1 MYRMCAAYGVPPAPV
16 PATAKLAGD
25 AAGQLNADAS
35 KAPTGA
41 FHYWTIGDYGHV
53 GLDTM
58 GGGSHVFMASKYLQ
72 ETLGDAIGFNSVVG
86 YSRGIYPYRGWS
98 MSYGQGGR
106 ITLVHLSRAMQYWVD
121 EGVLDPNGP
130 NMDPDKLVTVDTLC
144 WFALKAIGKM

>member
-1 MYRMCAAYGVPPAPV
+1 MCLAYGTPPAPV

-25 AAGQLNADAS
+25 AAGQLNTDAS
-35 KAPTGA
+35 KAPIGA

-53 GLDTM
+53 GLDTL

-72 ETLGDAIGFNSVVG
+72 EAIGDAIGFNSVVG

-98 MSYGQGGR
+98 MHYGLNGSASK
-106 ITLVHLSRAMQYWVD
+106 LDKAMQYWVN

-130 NMDPDKLVTVDTLC
+130 NVDPMKYVTVDTLC
-144 WFALKAIGKM
+144 WFMMKAIGKM